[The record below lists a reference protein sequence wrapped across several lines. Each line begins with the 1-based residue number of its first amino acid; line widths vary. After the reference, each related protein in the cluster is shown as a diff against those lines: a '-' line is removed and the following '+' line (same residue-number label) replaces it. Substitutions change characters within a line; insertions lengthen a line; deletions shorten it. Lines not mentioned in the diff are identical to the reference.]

1 MRTLRYNQ
9 ALNEA
14 LAQEMANDER
24 LLVLGEDVAR
34 HGGMFRVTEGLLE
47 RFGPERVLDTPISE
61 SGIVGLSVGAA
72 LLGMRPVV
80 EIQFTDLITIAMD
93 QIVNSGAK
101 ARYVHNG
108 ALHVPMVVRTINLGK
123 GTVYSSQA
131 MEAWFTHVPGLKVVM
146 PATPHDA
153 KGLLISAIRDPDP
166 VIFIEHRSLYN
177 QQGPVPEETYTVP
190 FGQAAVRREGEDV
203 TIVAWSSMGV
213 VAEAAADDL
222 ENEGVGAE
230 VIDLRTL
237 VPFDRKTVLQSVCKT
252 GRLVIV
258 HEAVRRGGFGAEIA
272 AMVIDSDAFAY
283 LQAPIVRVA
292 NPGVPVPHSDT
303 LAERALPGKDDVLA
317 AVRRVMQYE

>member
-131 MEAWFTHVPGLKVVM
+131 LEAWFTHVPGLKVVM